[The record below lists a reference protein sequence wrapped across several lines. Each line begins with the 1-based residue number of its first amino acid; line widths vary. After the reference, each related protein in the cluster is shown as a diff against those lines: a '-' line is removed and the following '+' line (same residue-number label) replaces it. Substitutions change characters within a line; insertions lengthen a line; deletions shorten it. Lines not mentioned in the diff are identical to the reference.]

1 MWTPSSGIVVPNLQ
15 VSTRTGQLQVRV
27 RCAAVMRV
35 TAAHRLGI
43 YTGSMRIA
51 VGLGRRS
58 LLRAGLAM
66 AGLGLLSGCGVI
78 SVPSRGSTRVRRIG
92 ILSPG
97 PRDDVATMMIA
108 PLLDGLR
115 DLGYA
120 EGRDV
125 AIEDRLS
132 DRGDE
137 FPDLAAELVSVGV
150 DVIVTRGSAAFAAK
164 QATATIPIV
173 AAALGDPLGSGLV
186 TSLQRPEG
194 NVTGLSTL
202 STGIVAKRLQLLKEI
217 APSTTRVG
225 VPMNPDG
232 RTAAPTLAE
241 LDAAAQPLNIRV
253 QVLGVRTPDD
263 LAGAFATAIGGQ
275 VDALLVPSGAL
286 TLNYRSHVVALAAH
300 HRLPAFYEH
309 REFADIGGLVSYG
322 PNLPALYRRAA
333 SYVDKIFKG
342 AKPADLPIEQ
352 PVTFDF
358 IVNVATAR
366 TLGLTIPQPVLLQA
380 TEIIE

>member
-1 MWTPSSGIVVPNLQ
+1 
-15 VSTRTGQLQVRV
+15 
-27 RCAAVMRV
+27 
-35 TAAHRLGI
+35 
-43 YTGSMRIA
+43 
-51 VGLGRRS
+51 
-58 LLRAGLAM
+58 M
-66 AGLGLLSGCGVI
+66 AGLGLLSGCGVV

-97 PRDDVATMMIA
+97 PRDDVATWMIA
-108 PLLDGLR
+108 PFLDGLR
-115 DLGYA
+115 ELGYA

-132 DRGDE
+132 DRNDQL
-137 FPDLAAELVSVGV
+137 PDFAAELVSVGV
-150 DVIVTRGSAAFAAK
+150 DVILTRGIVAAIAAK
-164 QATATIPIV
+164 EATATIPIV

-217 APSTTRVG
+217 APATTRVG
-225 VPMNPDG
+225 VLTNPDLP
-232 RTAAPTLAE
+232 TASPQM
-241 LDAAAQPLNIRV
+241 LDAAAQPLNVRL
-253 QVLGVRTPDD
+253 QVLAVRTPDD
-263 LAGAFATAIGGQ
+263 LAGAFATAIGGH

-286 TLNYRSHVVALAAH
+286 TLAYRPRVVELAAH

-358 IVNVATAR
+358 VVNVATAR
-366 TLGLTIPQPVLLQA
+366 TLGLAIPQPVLLQA

>member
-1 MWTPSSGIVVPNLQ
+1 
-15 VSTRTGQLQVRV
+15 
-27 RCAAVMRV
+27 MR
-35 TAAHRLGI
+35 
-43 YTGSMRIA
+43 SA
-51 VGLGRRS
+51 VGFGRRS

-78 SVPSRGSTRVRRIG
+78 SIPSRGSTRVRRIG

-108 PLLDGLR
+108 PFLDGLR
-115 DLGYA
+115 ELGYA

-132 DRGDE
+132 DSRDQ

-150 DVIVTRGSAAFAAK
+150 DVILTRGIVAAIAAK
-164 QATATIPIV
+164 EATATIPIV
-173 AAALGDPLGSGLV
+173 AAALGDPIGGGVV

-225 VPMNPDG
+225 VLTTNPES
-232 RTAAPTLAE
+232 RSSTSRLAE
-241 LDAAAQPLNIRV
+241 LDAAQPLNIRV
-253 QVLGVRTPDD
+253 HVLAVRTPDD
-263 LAGAFATAIGGQ
+263 LAGAFATAIGEH

-286 TLNYRSHVVALAAH
+286 TLNYRSLVVELAAH

-342 AKPADLPIEQ
+342 ARPADLPIEQ

-366 TLGLTIPQPVLLQA
+366 TLGLTVPQPVLIQA

>member
-1 MWTPSSGIVVPNLQ
+1 
-15 VSTRTGQLQVRV
+15 
-27 RCAAVMRV
+27 
-35 TAAHRLGI
+35 
-43 YTGSMRIA
+43 
-51 VGLGRRS
+51 
-58 LLRAGLAM
+58 
-66 AGLGLLSGCGVI
+66 
-78 SVPSRGSTRVRRIG
+78 
-92 ILSPG
+92 
-97 PRDDVATMMIA
+97 MMIA

-115 DLGYA
+115 ELGYA

-132 DRGDE
+132 DRGDQ

-150 DVIVTRGSAAFAAK
+150 DVIVTRGISPAIAAK
-164 QATATIPIV
+164 EATATIPIV
-173 AAALGDPLGSGLV
+173 AAALGDPIGGGVV

-225 VPMNPDG
+225 VLTTNPES
-232 RTAAPTLAE
+232 RSAASRLAE
-241 LDAAAQPLNIRV
+241 LDAAQPLNIRV
-253 QVLGVRTPDD
+253 HVLAVRTPDD
-263 LAGAFATAIGGQ
+263 HRCLRHSHRRACRCAAGAIRRI
-275 VDALLVPSGAL
+275 DAQLPVLV
-286 TLNYRSHVVALAAH
+286 VELAAH

-342 AKPADLPIEQ
+342 ARPADLPIEQ

-366 TLGLTIPQPVLLQA
+366 TLGLTVPQPALIQA

>member
-1 MWTPSSGIVVPNLQ
+1 MARD
-15 VSTRTGQLQVRV
+15 RTSHARRRFLRG
-27 RCAAVMRV
+27 
-35 TAAHRLGI
+35 
-43 YTGSMRIA
+43 
-51 VGLGRRS
+51 GLA
-58 LLRAGLAM
+58 LAGL
-66 AGLGLLSGCGVI
+66 LLSGCGVI

-108 PLLDGLR
+108 PFVDGLR
-115 DLGYA
+115 ELGYA

-125 AIEDRLS
+125 AIDARWS
-132 DRGDE
+132 DRDGQLPE
-137 FPDLAAELVSVGV
+137 FAAELVSAGV
-150 DVIVTRGSAAFAAK
+150 DVILTRGAPAAIAAK

-173 AAALGDPLGSGLV
+173 AGALGDPIGSGLA

-202 STGIVAKRLQLLKEI
+202 STGIVTKRLEVLKEF

-225 VPMNPDG
+225 VLMNSAGPS
-232 RTAAPTLAE
+232 AAPQLAE
-241 LDAAAQPLNIRV
+241 IDAAAQLLNIRV
-253 QVLGVRTPDD
+253 QVLAVRTPDD
-263 LAGAFATAIGGQ
+263 LAGAFATAIGGH

-286 TLNYRSHVVALAAH
+286 TLRYRSSVVGLAAQ

-322 PNLPALYRRAA
+322 PNLPALYRHAA

-352 PVTFDF
+352 PTTFDF
-358 IVNVATAR
+358 IINVATAR
-366 TLGLTIPQPVLLQA
+366 MLGLTVPRLVLIQA